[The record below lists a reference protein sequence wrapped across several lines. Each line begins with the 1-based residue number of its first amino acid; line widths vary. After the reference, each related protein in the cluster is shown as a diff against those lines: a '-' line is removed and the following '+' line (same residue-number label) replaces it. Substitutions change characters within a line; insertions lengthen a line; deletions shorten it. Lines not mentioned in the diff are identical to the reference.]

1 MPVWN
6 NEFEYLDSTTSPTR
20 TINTAQSIMNW
31 FAFAASPTWYW
42 LHALKP
48 TTNEE
53 SPGYGLGFWRPYSD
67 TNFSHFPDVAAGHWT
82 YNPDNWNG
90 ECAESMMIFSQLN
103 GKSKYSCLPSITL
116 TITGVAGFAR
126 YIPWDSVRVNVI
138 EDELRGDNRILAYMF
153 NPTVRN
159 A

>member
-1 MPVWN
+1 MGNQNIPM
-6 NEFEYLDSTTSPTR
+6 R
-20 TINTAQSIMNW
+20 
-31 FAFAASPTWYW
+31 
-42 LHALKP
+42 
-48 TTNEE
+48 
-53 SPGYGLGFWRPYSD
+53 
-67 TNFSHFPDVAAGHWT
+67 
-82 YNPDNWNG
+82 
-90 ECAESMMIFSQLN
+90 
-103 GKSKYSCLPSITL
+103 CLPSITL